1 MGITERLIEYIENNN
16 ISIKKL
22 SQQTKIPITKLR
34 RGGKRPLTAEEL
46 CILCTILH
54 LRPED
59 FYEKQ
64 IKQN

>member
-1 MGITERLIEYIENNN
+1 MGITERLIEYMGNNN
-16 ISIKKL
+16 ISLEKI
-22 SQQTKIPITKLR
+22 SQQTKIPITKLK
-34 RGGKRPLTAEEL
+34 RGGKRSLTAEEL

-54 LRPED
+54 IRPED